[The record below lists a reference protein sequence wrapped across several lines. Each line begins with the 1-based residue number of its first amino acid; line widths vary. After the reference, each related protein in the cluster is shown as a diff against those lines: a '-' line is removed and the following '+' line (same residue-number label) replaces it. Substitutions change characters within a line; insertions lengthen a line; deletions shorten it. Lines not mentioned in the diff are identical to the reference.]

1 MPFRIDCF
9 EFVAFAFGI
18 RRRFGLPSGQPNGYG
33 YCAQGRNTPPLFRL
47 LRPLGAI
54 RLHGRAMCS
63 GASALARIRTAFFS
77 MATMPE
83 TMAPKLDRHNERS
96 FNPNP
101 MIAGASS
108 PRQRRV
114 MNELPSILSPL
125 VHGGE

>member
-1 MPFRIDCF
+1 MSIRIDCF

-63 GASALARIRTAFFS
+63 GASALARIRTAFFFDGNHARNDGS
-77 MATMPE
+77 E
-83 TMAPKLDRHNERS
+83 TRS
-96 FNPNP
+96 T
-101 MIAGASS
+101 
-108 PRQRRV
+108 Q
-114 MNELPSILSPL
+114 
-125 VHGGE
+125 